1 MPHVIPAK
9 AGTYLSA
16 GMLYNLALLHSACNI
31 TKRHKL
37 TLEELRDY
45 NALNGLL
52 WVNAK
57 SDLVDLFEATQ
68 FAQERI
74 AMHVAEH
81 GYRQPASSGE

>member
-1 MPHVIPAK
+1 M
-9 AGTYLSA
+9 
-16 GMLYNLALLHSACNI
+16 
-31 TKRHKL
+31 

-74 AMHVAEH
+74 AMHIAEH
-81 GYRQPASSGE
+81 GYQQPAPSEE